1 MSTTR
6 SLGAVAAEVSGME
19 IELTPAQADR
29 LVRAVAV
36 FEYKCHLLDQGLSVD
51 EIDAKTLSVDV
62 QPL

>member
-6 SLGAVAAEVSGME
+6 SLGAVAAEVSDME

-36 FEYKCHLLDQGLSVD
+36 LKYKRHLLDQGMSVD
-51 EIDAKTLSVDV
+51 EIDAQALAVDV

>member
-1 MSTTR
+1 MAAAR
-6 SLGAVAAEVSGME
+6 SLGAVDVEVSGME

-36 FEYKCHLLDQGLSVD
+36 FEYKCHLLDQGMSVD
-51 EIDAKTLSVDV
+51 DIDAKALTVDV